1 MNLVIKFLNKQA
13 FQPGLA
19 GVLINPFYFI
29 RRGLYVHI
37 RRNSPH
43 LSGNLIDFGC
53 GRKPYRNLFKVTTYT
68 GVDIEV
74 SGHSHENSQVDVFY
88 DGKKL
93 PFNDGH
99 FDSMFTTEV
108 FEHIFNLEEIM
119 KELHRVLKKG
129 GKGLIT
135 VPFAWPEHEVPYDFG
150 RYTSFGMKS
159 LLERTGFTVISME
172 KNGNYVE
179 SLVQLFNMYV
189 YSLFSGTNKYWN
201 TLGTILFIS
210 PFALL
215 GSIFAFLLPRR
226 NILYHNLVIL
236 VEKT

>member
-1 MNLVIKFLNKQA
+1 
-13 FQPGLA
+13 
-19 GVLINPFYFI
+19 
-29 RRGLYVHI
+29 
-37 RRNSPH
+37 
-43 LSGNLIDFGC
+43 
-53 GRKPYRNLFKVTTYT
+53 
-68 GVDIEV
+68 
-74 SGHSHENSQVDVFY
+74 
-88 DGKKL
+88 
-93 PFNDGH
+93 
-99 FDSMFTTEV
+99 MFTTEV